1 MCLFYVTWKLVLE
14 CWLHATSMLKF
25 VHQFISVCFPYFRT
39 AHERAHLL
47 SEQRQN
53 ALKWP
58 WERVVNVATS
68 LDASDFEAQKYSDPQ
83 LYEKFK

>member
-1 MCLFYVTWKLVLE
+1 
-14 CWLHATSMLKF
+14 MLKNKHAALG
-25 VHQFISVCFPYFRT
+25 VIHEAGCQCACFSCYRT
-39 AHERAHLL
+39 AHERAHYL